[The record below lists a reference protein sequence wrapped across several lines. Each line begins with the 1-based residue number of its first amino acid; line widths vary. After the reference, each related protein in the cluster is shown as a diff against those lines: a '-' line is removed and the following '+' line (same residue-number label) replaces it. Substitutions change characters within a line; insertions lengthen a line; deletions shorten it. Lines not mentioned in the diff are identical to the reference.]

1 MVRRESRLHTSGGL
15 VFKVCCDTPVYP
27 RFSASSAH
35 CGQPLEGA
43 AILFMPSPPAT
54 PLCLMCLWLHNCE
67 IHDGARGL
75 FWQLELV
82 IMDCLF
88 CQPFLVS
95 SCRVCHGAASR
106 DGSIDFALSIQTT
119 NLSTSLL
126 IFVSGHLLLHIL
138 WIKYLYLQAFLTRHL
153 PSFLKFRMH
162 WSECRNSMS
171 APWS

>member
-1 MVRRESRLHTSGGL
+1 MIHRFTPDFQQVQPTVGSHWKEQPSFSCHLHLQLLS
-15 VFKVCCDTPVYP
+15 V
-27 RFSASSAH
+27 S
-35 CGQPLEGA
+35 
-43 AILFMPSPPAT
+43 
-54 PLCLMCLWLHNCE
+54 CLWLHNCE

-88 CQPFLVS
+88 CQLFLVS

-106 DGSIDFALSIQTT
+106 DGNMDFALSIQTT

-126 IFVSGHLLLHIL
+126 IFVSGHLLLLHIL
-138 WIKYLYLQAFLTRHL
+138 WIKYIYLQAFLTRHL